1 MKAIGIKQTN
11 GTPTVVNFELVTHIE
26 QIDNLTATRINFVGG
41 IDNYI
46 ETAEKPASIMQRLG
60 MGLVL
65 K

>member
-1 MKAIGIKQTN
+1 MKVIGIKQVN
-11 GTPTVVNFELVTHIE
+11 GTLTVVNFELVTHIE
-26 QIDNLTATRINFVGG
+26 HIENLTLTRINFVGG

-46 ETAEKPASIMQRLG
+46 ETAEQPASIMQRLG